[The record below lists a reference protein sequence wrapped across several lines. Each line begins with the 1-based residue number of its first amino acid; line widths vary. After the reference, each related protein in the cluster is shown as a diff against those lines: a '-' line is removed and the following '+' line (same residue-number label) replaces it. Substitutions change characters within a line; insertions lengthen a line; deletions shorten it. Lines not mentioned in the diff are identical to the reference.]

1 MESVANSVEYYL
13 VDGLSFQLEQGAS
26 YVVNRRS
33 CTFFPSGSNIYTSVN
48 GTKQIRM
55 VLASDGWLDPSTFRI
70 MFNLT
75 NTDATAGRE
84 LRPLGGAWS
93 FFRRVRILAGGQV
106 IEDIDNYNRPMR
118 CFTS

>member
-1 MESVANSVEYYL
+1 MESVANSVEDYL

-33 CTFFPSGSNIYTSVN
+33 CTFFPSGSNIYTSTN
-48 GTKQIRM
+48 GTKQIKL

-75 NTDATAGRE
+75 N
-84 LRPLGGAWS
+84 
-93 FFRRVRILAGGQV
+93 
-106 IEDIDNYNRPMR
+106 IDDKTSKRLLIGTFYN
-118 CFTS
+118 FY